1 MLSTFLVAIRE
12 GLEGSLIIGILIA
25 YAVRSNRRS
34 LVAPIWLGVFLAL
47 IGSFGFGAFLT
58 YTSNELSSDAEM
70 LFAGTTSLVSVAL
83 VTWMVFWM
91 KRTARNLKSE
101 LHGKMEEAQSLGRL
115 AIIGA
120 ALDRKSTRLNSSHT

>member
-34 LVAPIWLGVFLAL
+34 LVAPIWLGVCLAL

-58 YTSNELSSDAEM
+58 YTSNELSSDAE
-70 LFAGTTSLVSVAL
+70 
-83 VTWMVFWM
+83 
-91 KRTARNLKSE
+91 KI
-101 LHGKMEEAQSLGRL
+101 GR
-115 AIIGA
+115 A
-120 ALDRKSTRLNSSHT
+120 HV